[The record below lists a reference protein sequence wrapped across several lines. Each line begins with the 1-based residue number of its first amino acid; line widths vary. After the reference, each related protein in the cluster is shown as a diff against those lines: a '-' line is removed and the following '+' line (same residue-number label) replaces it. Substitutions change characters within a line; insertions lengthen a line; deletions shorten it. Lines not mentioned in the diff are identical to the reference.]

1 MKTPKSWM
9 ETSPNVSYWIIE
21 NDTPTEPSMIR
32 TYLPAGDMPMIHVQ
46 FLGTDQVRPINQ
58 MKDFLFMEIE
68 EPTAIDFFPGDK
80 AVVRNVIKKKKSEAR
95 SRHPYSR

>member
-1 MKTPKSWM
+1 MNTPKSWM
-9 ETSPNVSYWIIE
+9 ETSPDTSYWIIE
-21 NDTPTEPSMIR
+21 KDTLTEPSMVR
-32 TYLPAGDMPMIHVQ
+32 TYLPAGEMPMIHVQ

-80 AVVRNVIKKKKSEAR
+80 AVVRKVIQKKKTDAKAR
-95 SRHPYSR
+95 RT